1 MFLIF
6 LLYLSV
12 FFTLGLLVSARTSK
26 SSTSFLVLLFI
37 WVTFVT
43 VIPKLSVMLAA
54 QLNPIPSV
62 HEITAKKDAFLQQ
75 IQGGAQKKV
84 MDWMKENAPKE
95 GEDQKV
101 YQDKFKKFLED
112 FQQESTSKIDENNAA
127 LERDYQAKKS
137 SQQNL
142 AINLSRISPASALTF
157 STMSLARTG
166 IDEHERFLA
175 SIRTYKPIF
184 TKWANSRMMQNIN
197 FRDGGAGKSR
207 PRRYAPA
214 PVRSRGVGQIAGPR
228 LPRFRADALPDHRL
242 FRRGLCLVPEIR
254 RALRGDR

>member
-1 MFLIF
+1 
-6 LLYLSV
+6 
-12 FFTLGLLVSARTSK
+12 
-26 SSTSFLVLLFI
+26 
-37 WVTFVT
+37 
-43 VIPKLSVMLAA
+43 MLAA

-95 GEDQKV
+95 GGDQKA

-127 LERDYQAKKS
+127 LERDYQAKKR

-157 STMSLARTG
+157 STMSFARTG

-197 FRDGGAGKSR
+197 FETGEQGKVVLDDMPQHQFESEGLGKSLAR
-207 PRRYAPA
+207 AFPDFGLMLFLIIVFFAGAYVSFLKYD
-214 PVRSRGVGQIAGPR
+214 VR
-228 LPRFRADALPDHRL
+228 
-242 FRRGLCLVPEIR
+242 
-254 RALRGDR
+254 